1 MPRDRARRPALT
13 RATLAVAISASVG
26 LLLSAAARDPGSAG
40 VRIGTL
46 LALIAAAAWTH
57 WVVAPS
63 PRPPRPITATPAAKP
78 PGERVSPAMCFAAAV
93 AVLGVGLGVGGYAAL
108 PYTLWGALLCGV
120 PAALRRPGLA
130 MILVIAALYVPSAGT
145 YGLMDPW
152 ESHYGEVSREIL
164 ARNDWISLWW
174 AQDKW
179 FWSKPA
185 LLFWSEAWSMGLFGV
200 DPSPDAHPL
209 HPEWALRLPVVVMAM
224 VALGTV
230 YVTVRRFFGAR
241 AGALAGLTVA
251 TMPLFFFVA
260 HQAITDIP
268 LVAAIT
274 VAACCLLL
282 AMHEDPAAEVSR
294 YRIGPFA
301 LSAQHVAVFALIL
314 IVLPQATYLMSRNLV
329 WADWH
334 LVTRPDVFLYGSGGN
349 AGIPG
354 NPDPRNA
361 TPAVAGFLGQPFIQG
376 VAWMVILGWL
386 LWLLRRERRRQ
397 GLLMVVFYLACGLGF
412 LAKGL
417 LGVAVP
423 GLLALL
429 YLLST
434 GRWSLLTEGRLRI
447 AMGSLLVVAV
457 SLPWY
462 VAMLVRHGVA
472 FTNRLLIHDHINR
485 LAAGVHGDGGTIEYF
500 LAQFGYATFPW
511 IGFVPVAWVVLLA
524 GRAGSGTG
532 DRGRRDAVLFFGIW
546 WLSTFVV
553 FSAMATKFH
562 HYILPSVVP
571 AGVLVGVAVA
581 ACWGARSPRATWLA
595 AGSAVLLV
603 GGVTLIAGDA
613 RGIVPVGVA
622 GIARDDWVLA
632 QGDAI
637 RGGLLAG
644 LAIVLASMARVNALG
659 AQTELNPPSWSRAVS
674 VAAALGACLVAFV
687 GRDLSWVTNARPQG
701 NERLLHLFIYNY
713 GRLWPSHLDY
723 RPILIG
729 FSVAACLATA
739 MAFFESWRP
748 IAVRGLATIA
758 VTFCAWG
765 LVVYLPDAADHW
777 TFRNLADRYYEDR
790 PDDDTPLLAW
800 QMNWKGENFYTG
812 NRVFAFPEL
821 DNERLEAWLAEN
833 EGRLVYVVLEHK
845 RLPKFRRLIGDRA
858 IRTLSDDRES
868 NKFLLVA
875 LEI

>member
-1 MPRDRARRPALT
+1 MPSDRARSPAFT
-13 RATLAVAISASVG
+13 RATLAVAVSASVG
-26 LLLSAAARDPGSAG
+26 LVLWAAHRDPGSTG
-40 VRIGTL
+40 IRVGTL
-46 LALIAAAAWTH
+46 LALIAAFAWTL
-57 WVVAPS
+57 VVVPASPGPS
-63 PRPPRPITATPAAKP
+63 RPIADTPWGKQ
-78 PGERVSPAMCFAAAV
+78 PGEWGSPALCVAAAL
-93 AVLGVGLGVGGYAAL
+93 AVFAVGLPVGGYAAL
-108 PYTLWGALLCGV
+108 PYVVLGALLCGV

-130 MILVIAALYVPSAGT
+130 MILAVAALYVPLAGT

-185 LLFWSEAWSMGLFGV
+185 LLFWSEAWSMGVVGV

-209 HPEWALRLPVVVMAM
+209 HPEWALRMPIVVMAM
-224 VALGTV
+224 VALGAV
-230 YVTVRRFFGAR
+230 YVTVRRFFGPR
-241 AGALAGLTVA
+241 AGVLAGLAVA
-251 TMPLFFFVA
+251 TMPQFFLVA

-268 LVAAIT
+268 LVASIT

-282 AMHEDPAAEVSR
+282 AMHEDPATEVSH
-294 YRIGPFA
+294 YRIGPFEC
-301 LSAQHVAVFALIL
+301 SAQHLVVFGLVL
-314 IVLPQATYLMSRNLV
+314 MVLPQATYLVSRNLAWV
-329 WADWH
+329 DWH
-334 LVTRPDVFLYGSGGN
+334 LVARPDVFLYGSGSN

-354 NPDPRNA
+354 NPDPHNA
-361 TPAVAGFLGQPFIQG
+361 TPAVPGLLGQPFVQG
-376 VAWMVILGWL
+376 LAWLIALGWL
-386 LWLLRRERRRQ
+386 LRLLRRERRRQ
-397 GLLMVVFYLACGLGF
+397 ALLMAVFYLACGVGF

-423 GLLALL
+423 GLVALL

-434 GRWSLLTEGRLRI
+434 GRWSLLTEGRLRVAI
-447 AMGSLLVVAV
+447 GTLLVVAV

-524 GRAGSGTG
+524 GRATLGTD

-571 AGVLVGVAVA
+571 AGVLVGVAAA
-581 ACWGARSPRATWLA
+581 ACWGARAPRVTWLA
-595 AGSAVLLV
+595 AGSAMLLI
-603 GGVTLIAGDA
+603 GGVTLVAGDP
-613 RGIVPVGVA
+613 RGIVPAEVV

-632 QGDAI
+632 QGDSI
-637 RGGLLAG
+637 RGG
-644 LAIVLASMARVNALG
+644 VLVGFGVLMAWVARANAQ
-659 AQTELNPPSWSRAVS
+659 AARTELKAPSWSRAVS
-674 VAAALGACLVAFV
+674 VSAALGACLVAFV

-701 NERLLHLFIYNY
+701 SERLLHLFIYNY

-729 FSVAACLATA
+729 FSVVACLATA
-739 MAFFESWRP
+739 VAFFESWRP
-748 IAVRGLATIA
+748 VAVRGLTAIA
-758 VTFCAWG
+758 MAFCAWG

-777 TFRNLADRYYEDR
+777 TFRNLASRYYEDR
-790 PDDDTPLLAW
+790 PDDETPLLAW
-800 QMNWKGENFYTG
+800 QMNWKGESFYTG

-821 DNERLEAWLAEN
+821 DNERIEAWLERN
-833 EGRLVYVVLEHK
+833 QGRLVYVVLEHK
-845 RLPKFRRLIGDRA
+845 RLPKFRRLIGDRSL
-858 IRTLSDDRES
+858 RTLSNDRES